1 MMAQALAHAPAFHNE
16 EAAGSAAIRTAEWE
30 NEDGRSAVEQAA
42 VDKKAEDEGENDDF
56 GPALPP
62 GFVPDESVKVGGDV
76 HQKGGRDSED
86 EDEEREEEIGVSQLI
101 PAACEATIRLSQATP
116 ISALTMDAQG
126 SKFALGNFSYF
137 VHLFEYLKM
146 DSALRPFRELQP
158 SESHVI
164 NDLAWSANGEHLLIA
179 SGESII
185 KILDRKGQQW
195 CETVRGDQYLVDVAL
210 TKGHTAMVNAVCW
223 NPLKKDETI
232 RVWSTEDYKQLT
244 HCINTQRSVI
254 RTKNAGGKRVA
265 PRVCCYS
272 RDGKLFAAGCE
283 DGSLHIWKHGTVFVH
298 ARYLNRTAHKAA
310 ITGLEFSPNGKQI
323 LTRGMDA
330 ALRLF
335 ALDSI
340 RTPKHEVVDLPNCF
354 GMTDCGYSP
363 HAEFVFTGVSRQ
375 MRAENN
381 GTMKNYYDP
390 ESSVRGIRQ
399 CVTKPIRRP
408 RVEEVVR
415 EDFVL
420 APLALEM
427 FQPRGEEGEEKEV
440 TEWRIKKFLRIQSN
454 AQRPKFRQPA
464 DMPMTGHSAGGR
476 LAKSGGS
483 LHSYI
488 AQQLGTEQNRGLR
501 NDTGDVREAILRHAQ
516 EAAEDP
522 QFVANAYAKTQPVP
536 IFQQEPEEAEGG
548 EDEDDDDAPVF
559 KAAKLDRV

>member
-1 MMAQALAHAPAFHNE
+1 
-16 EAAGSAAIRTAEWE
+16 
-30 NEDGRSAVEQAA
+30 
-42 VDKKAEDEGENDDF
+42 
-56 GPALPP
+56 
-62 GFVPDESVKVGGDV
+62 
-76 HQKGGRDSED
+76 
-86 EDEEREEEIGVSQLI
+86 
-101 PAACEATIRLSQATP
+101 
-116 ISALTMDAQG
+116 MDAQG

-272 RDGKLFAAGCE
+272 RDGKLIAAGCE

-323 LTRGMDA
+323 LTRGMDG

-375 MRAENN
+375 MRAEKYSGGLYFFSSADLELLYKIEYPEAACIRVYWHGKINQLLTTLSN

-501 NDTGDVREAILRHAQ
+501 NDTGDVPRGDPSARAGSESFFRFHSISFVLQ
-516 EAAEDP
+516 AAEDP

-536 IFQQEPEEAEGG
+536 IFQQEPEETEGG
-548 EDEDDDDAPVF
+548 EDDDDDDAPVF